1 MRNKHSKALLLLTV
15 AAVFVVVLAVL
26 AVFGGATKNAGFATE
41 DAAGHDESHGN
52 DHDTLEHGEDEADEH
67 DDHADDEHADDE
79 KLVRLS
85 HAEQEALGIQMR
97 TASPGVL
104 RKSLTLPAEV
114 RINGDRMAHVVPR
127 ISGIVREVRKS
138 VGDKVAEGE
147 VMAVLDSREL
157 ADVQAEYLAAK
168 ARLVLAQREFAREKS
183 LWEEEISS
191 EKDYLVASG
200 KLEEARIHV
209 DAAQQKLTALGL
221 SKDDLAK
228 STSAASKGLTRYEM
242 TAPFLGEV
250 LDKHIVL
257 GEALDTQSV
266 AFVVA
271 DLDTVWVDVKVYEKD
286 VLRIHKG
293 QRVKV
298 SGPKGISSAE
308 GTITYVAPVVDK
320 ETRTILARIVLPNK
334 ERQWRPGLFL
344 DVTLSLEGAQAAISV
359 PKLAVQ
365 QLEDAP
371 VVFVEAEEGF
381 RAVTVE
387 LGAEDERSVEVLSGL
402 HEKQRFVEKGA
413 FELKAKLVTS
423 GLGAH
428 AGHGH

>member
-1 MRNKHSKALLLLTV
+1 MRNKHLKALLPLSV
-15 AAVFVVVLAVL
+15 AAVFVVVF
-26 AVFGGATKNAGFATE
+26 AVFGGATKKAGFAAE
-41 DAAGHDESHGN
+41 DAAGHDESHGH
-52 DHDTLEHGEDEADEH
+52 DHDAHEHAEDDADEHGEDDAHEH
-67 DDHADDEHADDE
+67 DHGHDE

-114 RINGDRMAHVVPR
+114 RIDEDRMAHVVPR
-127 ISGIVREVRKS
+127 VSGIVREVHKC

-157 ADVQAEYLAAK
+157 ADAQAEYLAAK

-200 KLEEARIHV
+200 NLEEARIHV

-221 SKDDLAK
+221 SNDDLAK
-228 STSAASKGLTRYEM
+228 STSAANKALTRYEM
-242 TAPFLGEV
+242 TAPFPGEV
-250 LDKHIVL
+250 LDRHIVL

-266 AFVVA
+266 AFVIA
-271 DLDTVWVDVKVYEKD
+271 DLDSVWVDVKVYEKD

-298 SGPKGISSAE
+298 SRPKGISPAE

-334 ERQWRPGLFL
+334 ERRWRPGLFL
-344 DVTLSLEGAQAAISV
+344 DVTLSLEGAQAAITV
-359 PKLAVQ
+359 PKTAVQ
-365 QLEDAP
+365 QLENVP

-381 RAVTVE
+381 QAIAVE
-387 LGAEDERSVEVLSGL
+387 LGAGDERSVEVLSGL
-402 HEKQRFVEKGA
+402 HERQRFVVRGA

-423 GLGAH
+423 DLGAH